1 MKAKSHTLHS
11 MVDSDGEKD
20 LFTPLRENAT
30 EPAAKRVE
38 NVLTLLVSAE
48 SLARE
53 QREQKKILEHS
64 GLDCRRSKPF
74 MALVDESARIWGLLN
89 TALHRYPTIPL
100 AQGGIGRF
108 EIIERPVTSSTG
120 RRAPWE
126 VWAIGVLVNLARTDE
141 LSRLRRCRECGH
153 WFYATRPH
161 QQFCKLNGDSC
172 RRSHYRQNPEF
183 KIKNATY
190 MRERYRPI
198 IEKEKEERSRRQ
210 AALVLTEKS
219 KKGGK

>member
-1 MKAKSHTLHS
+1 MKAQKHTLHG

-30 EPAAKRVE
+30 EPAVKRVE
-38 NVLTLLVSAE
+38 NVLALLVSAE

-53 QREQKKILEHS
+53 QREQKRILERT
-64 GLDCRRSKPF
+64 GKDCRRSKPF
-74 MALVDESARIWGLLN
+74 MESVDESARIWGLLN
-89 TALHRYPTIPL
+89 TALHRYPRLPL
-100 AQGGIGRF
+100 AQGGIGKF

-120 RRAPWE
+120 QWAVWE
-126 VWAIGVLVNLARTDE
+126 RWAVGWLLDLAKKPGE
-141 LSRLRRCRECGH
+141 LSRLRRCAECSQ
-153 WFYATRPH
+153 WFYAAKGR
-161 QQFCKLNGDSC
+161 FCGASC
-172 RRSHYRQNPEF
+172 RRRNEGQDPEF
-183 KIKNATY
+183 KRKRAAY